1 MNKSAF
7 IDWYKWTSIEN
18 SYFVFGFEGIVT
30 FNCRNN
36 KKKVFTRLSSK
47 SKSGKA

>member
-18 SYFVFGFEGIVT
+18 LYFVFKGLSLLTAEII
-30 FNCRNN
+30 
-36 KKKVFTRLSSK
+36 KKKVFTKLSSK

>member
-18 SYFVFGFEGIVT
+18 LYFVFKGLSLLTAEII
-30 FNCRNN
+30 
-36 KKKVFTRLSSK
+36 KKKYSLSYLPSLNLERLK
-47 SKSGKA
+47 L